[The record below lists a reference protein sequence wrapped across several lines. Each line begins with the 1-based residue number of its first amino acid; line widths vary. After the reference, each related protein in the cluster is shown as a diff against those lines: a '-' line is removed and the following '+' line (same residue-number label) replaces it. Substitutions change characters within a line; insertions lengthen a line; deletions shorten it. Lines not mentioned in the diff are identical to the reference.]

1 MRTAIRLTRHHFNDL
16 ASHFLALSSGDRFL
30 RFGWVMTDVEIVAY
44 VQSMFV
50 SADSAFVVVEPDRD
64 ISGVLHLE
72 SMGCGVNLGLSVS
85 AWARNLGIGTLLL
98 QRAGLLAR
106 ARTLRTL
113 FVRNLNFNAALQQL
127 ALRLGMRVAC
137 APNGLATSL
146 EVPPANGHV
155 ARLGESWEK
164 ITLADDSLRSQWN
177 GASAD
182 ASPLELPE
190 LIFSRAGADHVD
202 HSI

>member
-1 MRTAIRLTRHHFNDL
+1 MKTPIRLTHRHFRDL
-16 ASHFLALSSGDRFL
+16 ASHFLALSCGDRFL

-44 VQSMFV
+44 VESMFV
-50 SADSAFVVVEPDRD
+50 SVDNAWAVVEPDRD
-64 ISGVLHLE
+64 ISGVVHLE

-106 ARTLRTL
+106 ARALTTL
-113 FVRNLNFNAALQQL
+113 FVRNLSLNAALQQL

-137 APNGLATSL
+137 APNGLTTSL
-146 EVPPANGHV
+146 ELPPANGHV
-155 ARLGESWEK
+155 ARLDEFWEK
-164 ITLADDSLRSQWN
+164 ITLADDSLRSHWN
-177 GASAD
+177 GASA
-182 ASPLELPE
+182 SLLELPE
-190 LIFSRAGADHVD
+190 PIFSRTGAEHVD